1 MKREIAMIA
10 FILLGMGMTASAQF
24 GKKVNL
30 GKALQAG
37 KDVVSAVTLSDADI
51 ANMSKEYMV
60 WMDAHNPLTKPDTEY
75 GKRLEKLT
83 GHIKEVDG
91 LKLNFGVYEVVDV
104 NAFACGDG
112 SVRICAGLMDVMTD
126 EEVMAVV
133 GHEIGHVVHTDSK
146 DAMKNAYLRSAV
158 KNAAGASSDKVAK
171 LTDSE
176 LGAMA
181 EALAGAQ
188 YSQKQ
193 ESEADDYGVEFCVK
207 NGIDPYAMANSLAKL
222 VDGTHRKCYVIN
234 FAEDI
239 HCMLIKD
246 LRADFPLLADF
257 LNYRF
262 DGGTNMVPALKE
274 AVRLIQTNG
283 WHRSDVVMISDFE
296 MPPVGDELMK
306 QIMGVK
312 HRDTSF
318 YALVFGS
325 RPEMD
330 YLSICDRTWEMEIP
344 LSAR

>member
-1 MKREIAMIA
+1 MKRKIAMIA
-10 FILLGMGMTASAQF
+10 VVLLGMGMTASAQF
-24 GKKVNL
+24 GKKINL

-51 ANMSKEYMV
+51 ANMSKEYMA
-60 WMDAHNPLTKPDTEY
+60 WMDTHNPLTKPDTEY

-91 LKLNFGVYEVVDV
+91 LKLNFGVYEVIDV

-158 KNAAGASSDKVAK
+158 KNAAGAANDKVAK

-188 YSQKQ
+188 FSQKQ
-193 ESEADDYGVEFCVK
+193 EFAADDYAFDFCLQQKV
-207 NGIDPYAMANSLAKL
+207 DPYAMSKALTKL
-222 VDGTHRKCYVIN
+222 VELSNTGGEKASRIQQMFSTHPDSEARAARLK
-234 FAEDI
+234 E
-239 HCMLIKD
+239 
-246 LRADFPLLADF
+246 RADKLQ
-257 LNYRF
+257 
-262 DGGTNMVPALKE
+262 K
-274 AVRLIQTNG
+274 
-283 WHRSDVVMISDFE
+283 
-296 MPPVGDELMK
+296 
-306 QIMGVK
+306 
-312 HRDTSF
+312 
-318 YALVFGS
+318 
-325 RPEMD
+325 
-330 YLSICDRTWEMEIP
+330 
-344 LSAR
+344 

>member
-176 LGAMA
+176 
-181 EALAGAQ
+181 
-188 YSQKQ
+188 KH

-207 NGIDPYAMANSLAKL
+207 NGIDPYAMANSLTKLSELSKDAPQASYLQKMFSSHPDTMKRIERAKAKAA
-222 VDGTHRKCYVIN
+222 T
-234 FAEDI
+234 
-239 HCMLIKD
+239 
-246 LRADFPLLADF
+246 
-257 LNYRF
+257 
-262 DGGTNMVPALKE
+262 
-274 AVRLIQTNG
+274 
-283 WHRSDVVMISDFE
+283 
-296 MPPVGDELMK
+296 
-306 QIMGVK
+306 
-312 HRDTSF
+312 
-318 YALVFGS
+318 YAK
-325 RPEMD
+325 
-330 YLSICDRTWEMEIP
+330 
-344 LSAR
+344 

>member
-10 FILLGMGMTASAQF
+10 FVLLGMGMTASAQF
-24 GKKVNL
+24 GKKINL

-222 VDGTHRKCYVIN
+222 S
-234 FAEDI
+234 E
-239 HCMLIKD
+239 LSKD
-246 LRADFPLLADF
+246 APQASYLQKMFSSHPDTMKRIERAKAKAA
-257 LNYRF
+257 
-262 DGGTNMVPALKE
+262 T
-274 AVRLIQTNG
+274 
-283 WHRSDVVMISDFE
+283 
-296 MPPVGDELMK
+296 
-306 QIMGVK
+306 
-312 HRDTSF
+312 
-318 YALVFGS
+318 YAK
-325 RPEMD
+325 
-330 YLSICDRTWEMEIP
+330 
-344 LSAR
+344 

>member
-1 MKREIAMIA
+1 MKKRIVFIAA
-10 FILLGMGMTASAQF
+10 LLCGMCFTTASAQF
-24 GKKVNL
+24 KIGGKKINV
-30 GKALQAG
+30 GKVVQAG
-37 KDVVSAVTLSDADI
+37 SDAAKVITLSDADI
-51 ANMSKEYMV
+51 AAMSKEYMQ
-60 WMDAHNPLTKPDTEY
+60 WMDTHNPLTAADSEY

-207 NGIDPYAMANSLAKL
+207 NGIDPYAMANSLTKLSELSKDAPQASYLQKMFSSHPDTMKRIERAKAKAA
-222 VDGTHRKCYVIN
+222 T
-234 FAEDI
+234 
-239 HCMLIKD
+239 
-246 LRADFPLLADF
+246 
-257 LNYRF
+257 
-262 DGGTNMVPALKE
+262 
-274 AVRLIQTNG
+274 
-283 WHRSDVVMISDFE
+283 
-296 MPPVGDELMK
+296 
-306 QIMGVK
+306 
-312 HRDTSF
+312 
-318 YALVFGS
+318 YAK
-325 RPEMD
+325 
-330 YLSICDRTWEMEIP
+330 
-344 LSAR
+344 

>member
-10 FILLGMGMTASAQF
+10 FVLLGMGMTASAQF
-24 GKKVNL
+24 GKKINL

-60 WMDAHNPLTKPDTEY
+60 WMDAHNPLTNPDTEY

-193 ESEADDYGVEFCVK
+193 ESEADEYG
-207 NGIDPYAMANSLAKL
+207 I
-222 VDGTHRKCYVIN
+222 
-234 FAEDI
+234 
-239 HCMLIKD
+239 
-246 LRADFPLLADF
+246 
-257 LNYRF
+257 
-262 DGGTNMVPALKE
+262 
-274 AVRLIQTNG
+274 
-283 WHRSDVVMISDFE
+283 
-296 MPPVGDELMK
+296 
-306 QIMGVK
+306 
-312 HRDTSF
+312 
-318 YALVFGS
+318 
-325 RPEMD
+325 
-330 YLSICDRTWEMEIP
+330 
-344 LSAR
+344 